1 MKTEPFPP
9 SEDAFRKSGFF
20 EQLVEHSFV
29 SEILQEVYFGRVR
42 AGEVLR
48 SEIDASG
55 YDLGL
60 TRLQRALSDLNLLA
74 GYLGLEKDLKDL
86 QMKLFA
92 ERTEAIQLDGQLQGP
107 LKIGLGK
114 DLVGRFLSQKFN
126 PGKINPNLLF
136 RYASERGLLEKEL
149 TRSWP
154 TATTAN
160 EPKS

>member
-55 YDLGL
+55 YD
-60 TRLQRALSDLNLLA
+60 
-74 GYLGLEKDLKDL
+74 LGLEKDLKDL